1 MPLSGPISSATDT
14 SNPNLLKM
22 IKTLFL
28 LLLTGLVYTHSYA
41 QNQSNVIIGKWLK
54 LPKKDLII
62 EVYKTATAYHGKICW
77 TKPGDDKPVG
87 FVIIENLKYNSESN
101 KWEHGIIQDPNSSMS
116 YSAEVKLDDERN
128 LIVKGYK
135 GLKFIS
141 TSRTF
146 MRVKS

>member
-1 MPLSGPISSATDT
+1 
-14 SNPNLLKM
+14 
-22 IKTLFL
+22 
-28 LLLTGLVYTHSYA
+28 
-41 QNQSNVIIGKWLK
+41 
-54 LPKKDLII
+54 
-62 EVYKTATAYHGKICW
+62 
-77 TKPGDDKPVG
+77 
-87 FVIIENLKYNSESN
+87 
-101 KWEHGIIQDPNSSMS
+101 MS

>member
-1 MPLSGPISSATDT
+1 M
-14 SNPNLLKM
+14 
-22 IKTLFL
+22 
-28 LLLTGLVYTHSYA
+28 LLTGLAYTHSYA
-41 QNQSNVIIGKWLK
+41 QGQPDVIIGKWLK

-62 EVYKTATAYHGKICW
+62 EVYKTGKAYHGKISW

-87 FVIIENLKYNSESN
+87 FVIIQNLKYNIQSN

-116 YSAEVKLDDERN
+116 YSAEVKLNDEQN

-141 TSRTF
+141 SSRTF
-146 MRVKS
+146 TRVKS